1 MLFLDLFL
9 QCPPSFCAI
18 QGLPAR
24 FMSGTLA
31 HCPRS
36 CCPLQALAAS
46 SMPRYRGGAL
56 KGTASTMT
64 ELRLLYDFD

>member
-1 MLFLDLFL
+1 VSAFVLRHSRASGALYERDT
-9 QCPPSFCAI
+9 CT
-18 QGLPAR
+18 LP
-24 FMSGTLA
+24 TQLL
-31 HCPRS
+31 
-36 CCPLQALAAS
+36 PLQALAAS